1 MKIRYKRRFLRWNL
15 IFGIFWF
22 VLGVI
27 SISNNSENYLN
38 YGYLIVALL
47 YIGNYLLK
55 SKNQYLTIEN
65 GIITLH
71 HLIPKKIELTDLVQI
86 KKSAGDFI
94 LQTDKSDFRIKT
106 RLIDKNSLKD
116 LKKILKQLNINNN

>member
-1 MKIRYKRRFLRWNL
+1 MKIRYKRRYLRWNL
-15 IFGIFWF
+15 VFGIFWLI
-22 VLGVI
+22 LGVI

-47 YIGNYLLK
+47 YIGNYVLK
-55 SKNQYLTIEN
+55 SKNQYLTIDN
-65 GIITLH
+65 NSITLH

-94 LQTDKSDFRIKT
+94 LQTDKTDFLIKT

-116 LKKILKQLNINNN
+116 LKKILKHLNINNN